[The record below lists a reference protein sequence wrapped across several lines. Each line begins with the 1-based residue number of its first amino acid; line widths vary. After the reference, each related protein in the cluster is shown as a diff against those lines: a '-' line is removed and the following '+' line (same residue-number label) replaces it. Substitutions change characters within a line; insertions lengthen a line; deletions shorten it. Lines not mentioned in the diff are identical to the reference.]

1 MKHESEEIDSLIESL
16 DHPDKA
22 VVRPAVDLLI
32 ALGSR
37 RPEIQETLSR
47 YLQDPCRKKRWP
59 IAYTLAQFSFP
70 SSLCLDLLIEGLGNE
85 DQDIRWATVHLLTR
99 LGKSDHRVTPL
110 LLDLLKVGTAT
121 QRRLAVYC
129 LRDLGIGE
137 ETRLDGVLQAL
148 RDPDPL
154 VRVAAVT
161 SLKTRPEVGKVGL
174 DLILHL
180 FLEDPD
186 SRVQHVAAITLA
198 KIEAPTDEIRTAL
211 RDAARGRDPRLR
223 KAAAAALEL
232 LQKKGPVPPAK

>member
-1 MKHESEEIDSLIESL
+1 MKHESEDIVSLIESL

-22 VVRPAVDLLI
+22 VVRPVVDSLI

-37 RPEIQETLSR
+37 RPEIQETLNR
-47 YLQDPCRKKRWP
+47 YLQDSNRKKRWP
-59 IAYTLAQFSFP
+59 IAYTLAHFSFP

-99 LGKSDHRVTPL
+99 LGKNDERITPL
-110 LLDLLKVGTAT
+110 LLGLLKTGTAI
-121 QRRLAVYC
+121 QRRIAVYC
-129 LRDLGIGE
+129 LRDLGIGG
-137 ETRLDGVLQAL
+137 ETQLDGVLQAL

-161 SLKTRPEVGKVGL
+161 SLRTRPEVGKVGL

-186 SRVQHVAAITLA
+186 SRVQHAAAITLA
-198 KIEAPTDEIRTAL
+198 QLEAPTDEIRAAL
-211 RDAARGRDPRLR
+211 RDAGRGRDPRLR
-223 KAAAAALEL
+223 KAADAALEL
-232 LQKKGPVPPAK
+232 LKKKGPVPPTK

>member
-1 MKHESEEIDSLIESL
+1 MKHESEDVALLIRFL
-16 DHPDKA
+16 DHCDKA
-22 VVRPAVDLLI
+22 VVRPAVESLI
-32 ALGSR
+32 ALGPH
-37 RPEIQETLSR
+37 RPEIKESLTRL
-47 YLQDPCRKKRWP
+47 LQDPRRKKLWP
-59 IAYTLAQFSFP
+59 IAYTLAQLSAP
-70 SSLCLDLLIEGLGNE
+70 SSRCFDVLIQGLGSE
-85 DQDIRWATVHLLTR
+85 DQDIRWATILLLTR
-99 LGKSDHRVTPL
+99 LGKKDERITPL
-110 LLDLLKVGTAT
+110 LLELLKIGTAT

-198 KIEAPTDEIRTAL
+198 KIGAPTDEIRTAL
-211 RDAARGRDPRLR
+211 RDAGRGRDPRLR

>member
-1 MKHESEEIDSLIESL
+1 M
-16 DHPDKA
+16 
-22 VVRPAVDLLI
+22 LLNF
-32 ALGSR
+32 LHY
-37 RPEIQETLSR
+37 ETHFA
-47 YLQDPCRKKRWP
+47 
-59 IAYTLAQFSFP
+59 I
-70 SSLCLDLLIEGLGNE
+70 SSL
-85 DQDIRWATVHLLTR
+85 HL
-99 LGKSDHRVTPL
+99 KTPANRAFFTPQPVKRIAECTEVS
-110 LLDLLKVGTAT
+110 KVGTAT
-121 QRRLAVYC
+121 QRRLVVYC

-161 SLKTRPEVGKVGL
+161 SLKTQPEVGKVGL

-198 KIEAPTDEIRTAL
+198 KIGAPTDEIRTAL

-232 LQKKGPVPPAK
+232 LKKKRARATSQVDCLVNGPSVD